1 MPRGTYHRA
10 NSLPGHGRPTA
21 KQREAWEAVERT
33 GSQIEAAAA
42 IGISQ
47 GAIQTRLRGFQHA
60 MGITGRLPGARV
72 YKNGVTRGTGP
83 WAQLRATIAR
93 LEAEVERLTGEL
105 EAERSTFDQD
115 RERLTETIAALTEQ
129 AHPWVAVH
137 AKLDA
142 ILARPT
148 GVAFAPDHRR
158 VSDGGRTVKD
168 QRRALR
174 PTG

>member
-21 KQREAWEAVERT
+21 KQREAWAAVERT
-33 GSQIEAAAA
+33 GSQVEAATA

-47 GAIQTRLRGFQHA
+47 GAIQTRLRGYQHA
-60 MGITGRLPGARV
+60 MGIKGRLPGARV

-83 WAQLRATIAR
+83 WAQLRAMIAL
-93 LEAEVERLTGEL
+93 LEAEVERLTREL
-105 EAERSTFDQD
+105 EAERSTFDQE

-137 AKLDA
+137 AKLERIERA
-142 ILARPT
+142 VTRTPVPVT
-148 GVAFAPDHRR
+148 HRR
-158 VSDGGRTVKD
+158 QADGGVGGRAERK
-168 QRRALR
+168 ALR